1 MMKPVVVYGS
11 ETWALSVMDMRRLS
25 TWERKILRR
34 ILGSVVQQGILRKIT
49 DQELYRDPD
58 IVAYMKKK
66 RLEWILHLVR
76 MQDLD

>member
-1 MMKPVVVYGS
+1 MKPGVVYGG
-11 ETWALSVMDMRRLS
+11 ETWALSVMDMKRLS
-25 TWERKILRR
+25 TWE
-34 ILGSVVQQGILRKIT
+34 RKIT